1 MKKARSVLEISLI
14 AMVVIGVT
22 IFSATIYNNL
32 KLRLANSTKVNV
44 NARNAGTDLASA
56 GPLNGL
62 NNSRSSDIETAG
74 ASGTNSYRSQEYVYR
89 SDSAESAIKE
99 KSDENNDKYAYE
111 VKLGSAE
118 RMGVAGLVAQG
129 IAARYN
135 HKEFKPEI
143 PADVLNNI
151 AAVYKGLIPDDQ
163 LYAVVSEHITQ
174 YVNKLIEIELAKYS
188 SVISSIESLVRNT
201 DLPANV
207 KEAMKGAAV
216 AYVATLI
223 NADFLAGNVPIVT
236 TSVSILGGMAVS
248 KGNWDASSILQGK
261 TSVTLNGKEQNTG
274 NNGSTASTTTVI
286 NPNKPT
292 DNSRSS
298 YTDGYDQYEYDG
310 RGYNYYDK
318 STPISNN

>member
-22 IFSATIYNNL
+22 IFSVTIYNNL
-32 KLRLANSTKVNV
+32 KLKIANSSKVNV
-44 NARNAGTDLASA
+44 NARNAGPALASA

-74 ASGTNSYRSQEYVYR
+74 ASGTGTYRGQEFVYM
-89 SDSAESAIKE
+89 SNSAESALKKE
-99 KSDENNDKYAYE
+99 DDTNSDKYAYE

-129 IAARYN
+129 IAAHYN
-135 HKEFKPEI
+135 HTEFKPEI

-163 LYAVVSEHITQ
+163 LYDVVSDHITQ

-188 SVISSIESLVRNT
+188 HVISSIDSLIAHMDV
-201 DLPANV
+201 PVSV
-207 KEAMKGAAV
+207 KTAMKGAAV

-223 NADFLAGNVPIVT
+223 NADFLAGNVPNVT
-236 TSVSILGGMAVS
+236 TSVSILDGMAVS

-274 NNGSTASTTTVI
+274 NNGATTTANTNTSNI
-286 NPNKPT
+286 NNNNYRN
-292 DNSRSS
+292 D
-298 YTDGYDQYEYDG
+298 YVDGYDQYDG
-310 RGYNYYDK
+310 RGNYNYVQY
-318 STPISNN
+318 STPKPNN